1 VEIYLCVTALVFYL
15 AHVYARV
22 IGSWIEGGAPSAKS
36 VRLELQ
42 QESPMVGAQ
51 LLPAGI
57 LLAGILG
64 LIAPASAITAALA
77 LALAEVLVAVL
88 YAARRAQATTA
99 QAAASVIVALA
110 FAVVIILL
118 KIFVHS

>member
-1 VEIYLCVTALVFYL
+1 
-15 AHVYARV
+15 
-22 IGSWIEGGAPSAKS
+22 
-36 VRLELQ
+36 
-42 QESPMVGAQ
+42 MVGAQ

-88 YAARRAQATTA
+88 YAARRAQATTV
-99 QAAASVIVALA
+99 QAATSVMVALA
-110 FAVVIILL
+110 FAVVITLL